1 MPSAVCPAV
10 QLFALLSIFHMQ
22 TRHYSLLG
30 YISASLLC
38 LPDYLLRMLA
48 QMKLHPAHLF
58 RHKTKLFGLK
68 LLVIPMANCAQCTG
82 QPIGQAARA
91 SAAWSSPWA
100 AWSASSHVLQAAR
113 LAQQRSALM
122 CTVWPIATACPC
134 RLQAACLARQRNA
147 LKSTV
152 LPTATACP
160 RVACRPPA
168 LPGAMAPKSLPI
180 GMALS
185 PSMTSGRRCGIH
197 RRPRGTWG
205 DCNTHM
211 HTHAHPPDAWGGR
224 NTHMRTHTH
233 THSHTP
239 DAWGDHNTHMHTHA
253 HTPRMHGTNAT
264 HTCTHTHTP
273 QRHMGQTQHT
283 HARALMHTQ
292 RMHTGQ
298 TEHTRAH
305 TRMHI
310 GQEGA
315 RAQRAHKR
323 THTHART
330 CTQLTHADTH
340 AQAHGHVRT
349 HTHTHARKAQHVRV
363 CGSTPVQ
370 GSAGM
375 WLWEDGT

>member
-233 THSHTP
+233 TLTHTGCMGRSQHTHAHTRTHTP
-239 DAWGDHNTHMHTHA
+239 DAWDERNTHMHTHA
-253 HTPRMHGTNAT
+253 HTPKAHGTNAT
-264 HTCTHTHTP
+264 HACARTNAHTTDAYRANRAHTCTHPDAH
-273 QRHMGQTQHT
+273 R
-283 HARALMHTQ
+283 
-292 RMHTGQ
+292 
-298 TEHTRAH
+298 TRGC
-305 TRMHI
+305 TRT
-310 GQEGA
+310 A
-315 RAQRAHKR
+315 
-323 THTHART
+323 
-330 CTQLTHADTH
+330 
-340 AQAHGHVRT
+340 
-349 HTHTHARKAQHVRV
+349 
-363 CGSTPVQ
+363 ST
-370 GSAGM
+370 
-375 WLWEDGT
+375 